1 MTTAITTTMP
11 FITILPAAF
20 MILLMSS
27 PGHPI
32 ALDVALLRVEVGK
45 HGDRRPYPLDVGFL
59 RCWTQCVDAVANE
72 CTARS
77 RSAAQMTIKEPDH
90 HIECIFRLRNIC
102 VVKESVK
109 ETFPY
114 VEFRFYAELHQLLI
128 RIECGA
134 QLKVARSRDDQRWR
148 EFR

>member
-1 MTTAITTTMP
+1 MHLENPVKRLFAMLKPPLISTG
-11 FITILPAAF
+11 LPA
-20 MILLMSS
+20 
-27 PGHPI
+27 
-32 ALDVALLRVEVGK
+32 
-45 HGDRRPYPLDVGFL
+45 
-59 RCWTQCVDAVANE
+59 
-72 CTARS
+72 RS
-77 RSAAQMTIKEPDH
+77 CSAAQMAIKEPDH

-134 QLKVARSRDDQRWR
+134 QLKVARPRDDQGRR